1 MMISDT
7 LVSKAVAEVIPQI
20 INTTVS
26 NMQGD
31 IHLSLIQK
39 QSQMLGIGK
48 VSHFA
53 AVECLKSDKF
63 CV

>member
-1 MMISDT
+1 MPEKMMISDA

-39 QSQMLGIGK
+39 QSHILGLGK
-48 VSHFA
+48 VYYCV
-53 AVECLKSDKF
+53 AVEF
-63 CV
+63 

>member
-1 MMISDT
+1 MISDS

-39 QSQMLGIGK
+39 QSQMLGMGK
-48 VSHFA
+48 VSHF
-53 AVECLKSDKF
+53 CCR
-63 CV
+63 CVLDI